1 MIAPRTGG
9 LLLTALILAA
19 DQFSKWWIVNVVR
32 LAELPDGMTITG
44 WLKFTWVQNRGISM
58 GLLNI
63 GDAGRWPI
71 TAITAA
77 IAIAVG
83 FWLARERGRADALAL
98 GAILGGALGN
108 IVDRVRLGYVVDFVH
123 LHVGYRSFYVFNV
136 ADAAI
141 TLGVIALLL
150 RGAMK
155 PQPRPTGSHT

>member
-1 MIAPRTGG
+1 MIPARRNG
-9 LLLTALILAA
+9 LLLAALLFAA
-19 DQFSKWWIVNVVR
+19 DQLSKAWIVHSVH
-32 LAELPDGMTITG
+32 LQDYGSIPITA
-44 WLKFTWVQNRGISM
+44 LLSLTWVENRGISM

-71 TAITAA
+71 TALTAA
-77 IAIAVG
+77 IAIAVA

-141 TLGVIALLL
+141 TLGVAALLL
-150 RGAMK
+150 KGAFK
-155 PQPRPTGSHT
+155 PQSSPSGSPS